1 MFITC
6 FLCNY
11 THLYG
16 RENRI
21 LGFRKPVAAFHRGPN
36 HTLAPR
42 SSRLGSTLGARSREE
57 ATSLIT
63 VCQHKIKRLMKKLAL
78 SCLLSNLLINSFNKT
93 KAATFARARCVVW
106 GLYFYRRLQNRNKAN
121 NINYSY

>member
-42 SSRLGSTLGARSREE
+42 SSQLGSTLGAQSREE

-63 VCQHKIKRLMKKLAL
+63 VCQHKNKTLMKKLAL
-78 SCLLSNLLINSFNKT
+78 ACPLSNLLINSFNKT
-93 KAATFARARCVVW
+93 EAATFARARCVVC
-106 GLYFYRRLQNRNKAN
+106 GHYCYRRLQNRHEAFKQV
-121 NINYSY
+121 